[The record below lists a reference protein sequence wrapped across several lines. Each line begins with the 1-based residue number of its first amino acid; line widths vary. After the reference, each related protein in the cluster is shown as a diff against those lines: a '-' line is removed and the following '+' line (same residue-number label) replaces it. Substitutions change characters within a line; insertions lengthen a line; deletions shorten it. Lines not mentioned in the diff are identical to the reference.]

1 MESIKVYN
9 IASAQGF
16 LSSKYSANTK
26 LLIHAGEAD
35 TTAGTDIID
44 SASGHTITA
53 VANAQ
58 VDTAYS
64 RMGTGSVMFDGTG
77 DGLSLDDHADWNLG
91 TGAFTIHMHTRF
103 GAIGGVTRT
112 LFSQYVDVNNYVQ
125 LSYSGTGFNFYIKAS
140 EVFLLSMYAPATIT
154 EGQWYHVAVIR
165 GWGGVASSFAI
176 TLEGRSIKT
185 ATADITSPDLA
196 AVMQIGLVAA
206 ANSMIGHIDEFTW
219 VKGEAV
225 WVADFTPPT
234 FLST

>member
-1 MESIKVYN
+1 MENIKVYN

-112 LFSQYVDVNNYVQ
+112 LFSQYVDVNNYFYLQYGGTSFTFYVNV
-125 LSYSGTGFNFYIKAS
+125 SGSRI
-140 EVFLLSMYAPATIT
+140 VSMIAPATIV

-165 GWGGVASSFAI
+165 GWGGVANSFAI
-176 TLEGRSIKT
+176 TLEGRAIKT
-185 ATADITSPDLA
+185 STADITMPDLA
-196 AVMQIGLVAA
+196 AVMQVGLEDTSY
-206 ANSMIGHIDEFTW
+206 SMIGHIDEFTW

-225 WVADFTPPT
+225 WEADFTPPS

>member
-26 LLIHAGEAD
+26 LLIYAGEAD

-140 EVFLLSMYAPATIT
+140 GAFLLSMYAPATIT